1 MRSRRTVL
9 VFCSSVALVGS
20 SLALMS
26 VPRPEAVPAPASS
39 WRVTVLQNGK
49 SVCSYL
55 HEQPPTKFEQ
65 IVNETSNSGTVSY
78 LVEPVSAP
86 GISPSN
92 FERRIAARDRS
103 MVEFLLLLPPA
114 TLLVCLIRNVIG
126 LNSFG
131 TFAPALLG
139 LSFREVESVIGVFV
153 VLSVIS
159 CGWWLRRGLNAL
171 HLLQVPRTA
180 LLLSCVVIILLALIV
195 VLGGPGPRVITL
207 FPLVILTG
215 MIERFW
221 SMDEEDGAISSL
233 GVLASTLSI
242 SGCVWLM
249 ATVSAVPAWMMR
261 HPETLG
267 LIMAGRLLL
276 GRYTGYRLLELWR
289 FRTVVSC
296 QLFPARRDQLSVVKR
311 EIAAGNLQ
319 KKPTSDN
326 WQLT

>member
-1 MRSRRTVL
+1 MRSRRTFL
-9 VFCSSVALVGS
+9 VFASTAALIAG
-20 SLALMS
+20 SLALMG
-26 VPRPEAVPAPASS
+26 VPRPEAAPAPASS
-39 WRVTVLQNGK
+39 WRVTVMQNGK
-49 SVCSYL
+49 PVRSSL
-55 HEQPPTKFEQ
+55 HERPPTDLER
-65 IVNETSNSGTVSY
+65 IANETSLAGSVSY
-78 LVEPVSAP
+78 LVEPNSAP
-86 GISPSN
+86 AVSPSILG
-92 FERRIAARDRS
+92 RRIAERDRS

-153 VLSVIS
+153 VLSIIS
-159 CGWWLRRGLNAL
+159 CGWWLRRALNAL

-180 LLLSCVVIILLALIV
+180 LLLSCVVIILLTLIV
-195 VLGGPGPRVITL
+195 ALGGSGARVVTL

-242 SGCVWLM
+242 SACVWLM
-249 ATVSAVPAWMMR
+249 ATASAVPAWMIR

-267 LIMAGRLLL
+267 LIMAGQLLL
-276 GRYTGYRLLELWR
+276 GRYTGYRLLEVWR

-296 QLFPARRDQLSVVKR
+296 QLSV
-311 EIAAGNLQ
+311 ASG
-319 KKPTSDN
+319 
-326 WQLT
+326 QLTAARKKRPAAIFNTTRLNQLTTDN

>member
-1 MRSRRTVL
+1 MRSRRRIL
-9 VFCSSVALVGS
+9 VYCATAALIAG
-20 SLALMS
+20 SLALMG
-26 VPRPEAVPAPASS
+26 VPRPEIAPAPAFS
-39 WRVTVLQNGK
+39 WRVTLMQNGK
-49 SVCSYL
+49 SVRCSL
-55 HEQPPTKFEQ
+55 HEQLPTNFEQ
-65 IVNETSNSGTVSY
+65 FANEKSTAGPVSY
-78 LVEPVSAP
+78 LVEPISAP
-86 GISPSN
+86 RISPSLL
-92 FERRIAARDRS
+92 ERRIAARDRS

-153 VLSVIS
+153 VLSIIS

-195 VLGGPGPRVITL
+195 ALGGPGPRVVTL

-221 SMDEEDGAISSL
+221 SMDDEDGAISSL

-249 ATVSAVPAWMMR
+249 ATVPAVPGWMMR

-267 LIMAGRLLL
+267 LIMAGQLLL
-276 GRYTGYRLLELWR
+276 GRYTGYRLLELCDSGQLS
-289 FRTVVSC
+289 VVSC
-296 QLFPARRDQLSVVKR
+296 QWLGKSVQR
-311 EIAAGNLQ
+311 PFSTRLALN
-319 KKPTSDN
+319 S
-326 WQLT
+326 